1 MASKW
6 KWRARQF
13 ASNQQEAHNG
23 EKPTA
28 RCAAATGGRSPS
40 HYFFVPKAYRATQVR
55 SCRTSKAV
63 VCLVGMN
70 PPVQRLLWLVATIVA
85 LVVAGSS
92 VIANAESACGAPSVG
107 KDGWRVTQPETVG
120 INSATLCSMDK
131 WLQESKEKNV
141 HALLV
146 VRHGQLVFEQY
157 FSGSD
162 MHLNQAVGEV
172 KFGADVKHDER
183 SITKSIT
190 ALILGIAI
198 DRGWIRSIN
207 ETVMSFFPQYADLRS
222 QERDRIT
229 IADLLTMSS
238 GLEWHEFGVPYTSK
252 ANSEIAMDTSVDPY
266 RFALEQKIVAQPG
279 QVWNYSSGSAEL
291 VGAVLRKATGKPL
304 DQLAREVLFQ
314 PLGIENVEWYKY
326 AQGNVSA
333 AAGLRLR
340 PRDLAKIGQLMLQQG
355 TWNGKQIVP
364 ASWIRS
370 ATSPHMQAIE
380 LYFYGYQFW
389 LGRSLFDRRE
399 VIWASAIGNG
409 GERMF
414 IVPELDL
421 VVVMNA
427 GLYDSPLQGSLP
439 IEIFNGY
446 VVRAIQTQRQ
456 SSR

>member
-1 MASKW
+1 VRLS
-6 KWRARQF
+6 ARWTNGCR
-13 ASNQQEAHNG
+13 NQ
-23 EKPTA
+23 K
-28 RCAAATGGRSPS
+28 
-40 HYFFVPKAYRATQVR
+40 K
-55 SCRTSKAV
+55 
-63 VCLVGMN
+63 
-70 PPVQRLLWLVATIVA
+70 
-85 LVVAGSS
+85 
-92 VIANAESACGAPSVG
+92 
-107 KDGWRVTQPETVG
+107 
-120 INSATLCSMDK
+120 
-131 WLQESKEKNV
+131 KNV
-141 HALLV
+141 QALLV

-162 MHLNQAVGEV
+162 MHLGQAVGEV

-183 SITKSIT
+183 FITKSIT

-198 DRGWIRSIN
+198 DRGWIRSID
-207 ETVMSFFPQYADLRS
+207 EAVMSFFPQYADLRS

-229 IADLLTMSS
+229 VADLLTMSS

-291 VGAVLRKATGKPL
+291 LGAVLRKATGKPL
-304 DQLAREVLFQ
+304 DRLASEVLFQ
-314 PLGIENVEWYKY
+314 PLGIENIEWYKY

-389 LGRSLFDRRE
+389 LGRSLFDQRE
-399 VIWASAIGNG
+399 LIWASAIGNG

-439 IEIFNGY
+439 VETFNGY
-446 VVRAIQTQRQ
+446 LMRAIQTQRQ

>member
-1 MASKW
+1 VEEPA
-6 KWRARQF
+6 
-13 ASNQQEAHNG
+13 
-23 EKPTA
+23 A
-28 RCAAATGGRSPS
+28 RCSAATSGRSPS
-40 HYFFVPKAYRATQVR
+40 HYYFVPKAYRATPAR
-55 SCRTSKAV
+55 SCRASKVAA
-63 VCLVGMN
+63 CLVGMN
-70 PPVQRLLWLVATIVA
+70 PPVQRLMRVVATVVA
-85 LVVAGSS
+85 LLVAGSS
-92 VIANAESACGAPSVG
+92 FIANAQSACGTPSVG
-107 KDGWRVTQPETVG
+107 KDGWRVAQPETVG

-131 WLQESKEKNV
+131 WLQESKETNV

-162 MHLNQAVGEV
+162 MHLGQAVGEV

-207 ETVMSFFPQYADLRS
+207 EAVMSFFPQYADLRS

-252 ANSEIAMDTSVDPY
+252 SNSEIAMDTSVDPY

-333 AAGLRLR
+333 AAGLRLC

-364 ASWIRS
+364 VSWILS

-389 LGRSLFDRRE
+389 LGRSLFEQRE

-427 GLYDSPLQGSLP
+427 GLYDSPLQASLP
-439 IEIFNGY
+439 VQIFNGY
-446 VVRAIQTQRQ
+446 VMRAIQTQPQ